1 MEGTLMTK
9 ILSAGGKQVTVN
21 VATMKEGTLTA
32 ELVKNGKPVRGFTRA
47 DCKPIRGDHH
57 AALLRWKGG
66 SRCPTENVQIRFYLR
81 RARLYGFDL

>member
-1 MEGTLMTK
+1 MTK
-9 ILSAGGKQVTVN
+9 TLSAGGKQVTVN
-21 VATMKEGTLTA
+21 VATMKEGAVTA

-57 AALLRWKGG
+57 AALLRWNGG
-66 SRCPTENVQIRFYLR
+66 TRCPTENVQIRFYLQ

>member
-1 MEGTLMTK
+1 MTRS
-9 ILSAGGKQVTVN
+9 LSASGKPITVN

-32 ELVKNGKPVRGFTRA
+32 ELVKNCKPLRGFTRA
-47 DCKPIRGDHH
+47 DCKAVGGDHR

-66 SRCPTENVQIRFYLR
+66 TRCPADNVQIRFYLQ